1 MEFVS
6 IIIPTYNRLS
16 RLKQVIAAL
25 EAQQH
30 PHDAFEVII
39 VSDGSTD
46 GTHEYLQQ
54 LVTPLKL
61 QWTTQQNSGP
71 AAARN
76 NGVSRAQGEY
86 ILFIDDDVVPQPQL
100 IAEHMRIH
108 QASAHEIVVLGPML
122 TPEGFAMAPWVRWE
136 QAMLMKQYS
145 AMERGDLVPTARQFY
160 TGNASLRRSH
170 IIALN
175 GFNENFRRAED
186 VELAYRLAERDIGFT
201 FNPAAVGMHYAERSF
216 RSWLDISYTYG
227 RNDVIFARAYRQV
240 WILDAVRMEFGQRH
254 WLNQLITRLC
264 LGRPTISIVVI
275 GSLKLTAKVATW
287 LGINSVCKMA
297 FSGLFNLL
305 YYQGFADEFGDTSF
319 LAPSTTNASPSTR

>member
-6 IIIPTYNRLS
+6 VIIPTYNRLS

-25 EAQQH
+25 EAQQY

-39 VSDGSTD
+39 VSDGATD

-54 LVTPLKL
+54 LVTPLNL
-61 QWTTQQNSGP
+61 HWTKQQNSGP

-86 ILFIDDDVVPQPQL
+86 ILFIDDDVVPQSQL

-108 QASAHEIVVLGPML
+108 QTSAHEVVVLGPML
-122 TPEGFAMAPWVRWE
+122 TPAGFVMTPWVSWE
-136 QAMLMKQYS
+136 QAMLMKQYL

-170 IIALN
+170 IVAVN

-186 VELAYRLAERDIGFT
+186 VELAYRLADHDIGFV
-201 FNPAAVGMHYAERSF
+201 FNSFAVGLHYAERSF
-216 RSWLDISYTYG
+216 SSWLDIPYTYG
-227 RNDVIFARAYRQV
+227 RNDVIFARTYRQA
-240 WILDAVRMEFGQRH
+240 WILGAVRMEFEQRH
-254 WLNQLITRLC
+254 WLNRMITRTC
-264 LGRPTISIVVI
+264 LGRPTLSIVVM
-275 GSLKLTAKVATW
+275 GSLKLIAKVSAW
-287 LGINSVCKMA
+287 LGINPVCKMA
-297 FSGLFNLL
+297 YSGLFNLR

-319 LAPSTTNASPSTR
+319 LVTTATSVTPSTR